1 MNNPM
6 PDVTVIVPTRN
17 EAGNVAVVADRV
29 AAALWG
35 ARPGASARL
44 DWELVFVDDSD
55 DETVAVLA
63 GLAAVTPPV
72 SVVHRAVEE
81 RVAGLSGAVLAGLAV
96 TTSRWVA
103 VMDADLQH
111 PPELLGDLLDPVVCG
126 RADVAIASRYC
137 AGRRGGATGRWGRV
151 VSGGARSTVRMAFPR
166 VRPVSD
172 PLGGFFAFDRAVVEG
187 VHLRPE
193 GFKILLEVLVRGRW
207 SRVAEVP
214 YNAAMRTTGRSKAG
228 LSEHTRFARHVA
240 RLWLAAGETQL
251 SGDVDLRG
259 GRPGA
264 HEGPAEPGA
273 RPAHRPTSA
282 A

>member
-35 ARPGASARL
+35 ARLGASARL

-193 GFKILLEVLVRGRW
+193 GFKILLEVLVRGPLEPGRRGALQRRDAHDW
-207 SRVAEVP
+207 SVQGRVIGAHALRP
-214 YNAAMRTTGRSKAG
+214 SRRPP
-228 LSEHTRFARHVA
+228 VA
-240 RLWLAAGETQL
+240 
-251 SGDVDLRG
+251 G
-259 GRPGA
+259 GRRDTA
-264 HEGPAEPGA
+264 QRRC
-273 RPAHRPTSA
+273 RPAWGTTRCS
-282 A
+282 